1 MQIKQQIWK
10 GKEQDA
16 NIGGL
21 SLPVSDQAY
30 WLVWYDEFDGDLIDR
45 TKWCAD
51 GSGCWNAD
59 YKNTNDK

>member
-30 WLVWYDEFDGDLIDR
+30 RLVWNDEFDGDWIDR
-45 TKWCAD
+45 TK
-51 GSGCWNAD
+51 
-59 YKNTNDK
+59 